1 MSRSASR
8 RITDTSQ
15 TQPAARTVV
24 PRAGRRERLLLV
36 LMCSTQFLNV
46 ANISSVNIAL
56 PDIAA
61 ELGFDQATLPWVV
74 SAYLLTFAGF
84 LLVPPMAVIGRL
96 SRLRPPES
104 ASRPQLSRSGVP
116 ARSADDH

>member
-24 PRAGRRERLLLV
+24 PRAGRRDGLLLV

-61 ELGFDQATLPWVV
+61 DLGFSAATLRGLFRPTCLPSRASSWSV
-74 SAYLLTFAGF
+74 AGSPIWS
-84 LLVPPMAVIGRL
+84 VDAKC
-96 SRLRPPES
+96 
-104 ASRPQLSRSGVP
+104 
-116 ARSADDH
+116 